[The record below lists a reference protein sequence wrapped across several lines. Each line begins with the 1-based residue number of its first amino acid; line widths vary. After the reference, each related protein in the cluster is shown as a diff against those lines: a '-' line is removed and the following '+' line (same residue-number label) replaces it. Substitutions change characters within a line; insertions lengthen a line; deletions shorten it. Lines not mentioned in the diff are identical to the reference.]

1 MKIFTFAAKK
11 ISAKQKINALIALVF
26 AFMCYVLLV
35 KRKLK

>member
-11 ISAKQKINALIALVF
+11 IDKKTNALIALVF
-26 AFMCYVLLV
+26 AFMCYALLV